1 VLANQWP
8 PAMVVGLIVVC
19 FVAIVLVGWAIYAAI
34 HPTPPRPVVRPVQ
47 EPQAPS
53 Q

>member
-1 VLANQWP
+1 
-8 PAMVVGLIVVC
+8 MVVGLIVVC

-34 HPTPPRPVVRPVQ
+34 HPTPPRPVVRPVGREPQ